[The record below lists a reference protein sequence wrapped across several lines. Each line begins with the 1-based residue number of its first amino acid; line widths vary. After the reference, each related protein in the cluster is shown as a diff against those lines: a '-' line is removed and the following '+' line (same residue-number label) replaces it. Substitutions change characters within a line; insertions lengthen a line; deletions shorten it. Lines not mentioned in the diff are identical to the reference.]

1 MELTMGQR
9 IFILKSYYETKSYNQ
24 VQTKFRTMFPE
35 RLLPNIIVIY
45 LCIHGKCNPWDY
57 VTMTRDV
64 RLFKV

>member
-1 MELTMGQR
+1 MLVTFIITIKIRSMFNRMGGPITLENQHKTR
-9 IFILKSYYETKSYNQ
+9 SPILA
-24 VQTKFRTMFPE
+24 
-35 RLLPNIIVIY
+35 IY